1 MKNLRANCLQVKVF
15 LHNEGQCEN
24 DFWGRLSQHFTTVMY
39 TGVTLDIQRKIH
51 FIL

>member
-24 DFWGRLSQHFTTVMY
+24 DFWGRL
-39 TGVTLDIQRKIH
+39 RKINVMQLLKR
-51 FIL
+51 IYVYDYSTY